1 MGAMFRKSSHG
12 AFLAAALVSAC
23 LLAGCTSDG
32 TSAPTA
38 SLAPG
43 ASASAA
49 DIADAGADVAGT
61 VAYEDNALYAGRSI
75 YRCDNGESLEV
86 NNTVTQVA
94 LGLADGT
101 VMELPASPA
110 DSHTRSPSSS
120 TARKRFSSGPRLRL
134 PHAGAENRRR
144 PEIFNRLKL
153 PASLFMY

>member
-1 MGAMFRKSSHG
+1 MGAFFRKSSHG

-23 LLAGCTSDG
+23 LLGGCASDG

-38 SLAPG
+38 SLVPG
-43 ASASAA
+43 ASAA
-49 DIADAGADVAGT
+49 DIADAGADAAGT

-94 LGLADGT
+94 LGLSDGS

-110 DSHTRSPSSS
+110 DSHTRYVKDQYTFVFDGTEALFFRPKAAPA
-120 TARKRFSSGPRLRL
+120 TC
-134 PHAGAENRRR
+134 RR
-144 PEIFNRLKL
+144 
-153 PASLFMY
+153 

>member
-49 DIADAGADVAGT
+49 DIADAGADAAGT

-110 DSHTRSPSSS
+110 DSHTRYVKDQY
-120 TARKRFSSGPRLRL
+120 AFVFDGPEALFFR
-134 PHAGAENRRR
+134 PKAAPATCRR
-144 PEIFNRLKL
+144 
-153 PASLFMY
+153 